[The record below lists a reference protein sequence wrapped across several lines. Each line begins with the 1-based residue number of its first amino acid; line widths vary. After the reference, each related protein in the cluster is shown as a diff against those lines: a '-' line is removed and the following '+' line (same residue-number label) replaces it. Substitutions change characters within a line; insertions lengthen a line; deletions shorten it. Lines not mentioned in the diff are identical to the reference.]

1 MTRITSLAAVSA
13 VSALLGG
20 VAANAASVETRYN
33 PVPDGTINTLAGND
47 SRDDWASV
55 TPYTVDGYEE
65 LPSDWQTVWIAH
77 DSANFFIRY
86 GMNSVTNEFGWLDG
100 NQYIYIDIDQDRST
114 GFNGGGD
121 QFPIG
126 AEYMVSGS
134 GLHVFTGGAEQMQWS
149 WDWVS
154 GLTYADF
161 PSHDHEMT
169 LPMNLIGSPQAFD
182 FILLAGNGGIG
193 EDYYPNNASGG
204 ATGDHFTYTTVPEP
218 AALSLLALGGLGL
231 LRRRRA

>member
-1 MTRITSLAAVSA
+1 
-13 VSALLGG
+13 
-20 VAANAASVETRYN
+20 
-33 PVPDGTINTLAGND
+33 
-47 SRDDWASV
+47 
-55 TPYTVDGYEE
+55 
-65 LPSDWQTVWIAH
+65 
-77 DSANFFIRY
+77 
-86 GMNSVTNEFGWLDG
+86 
-100 NQYIYIDIDQDRST
+100 
-114 GFNGGGD
+114 

-126 AEYMVSGS
+126 AEYMITGPD
-134 GLHVFTGGAEQMQWS
+134 LHVFTGGAAQVQWS
-149 WDWVS
+149 WEWVS

-231 LRRRRA
+231 LRRR